1 MFIQNIEKYITEVYN
16 NNILNPKGEN
26 MMIIIKKMV
35 SIATAIILALYGFVG
50 MSSNVSDDYTEGKYK
65 NVILMIGDGMG
76 ENTLKATKAERNV
89 SLTMETM
96 AVRGQSETDAFFPL
110 IYTDSA
116 AGATAL
122 SCGIRVYQNSVAV
135 FPFDPFT
142 IGDFNVP
149 VSLTELVQTRGM
161 ATGVVT
167 TDLTSGA
174 TPASFSAH
182 ALARGMEEDISAD
195 QLSSKLDLIWGA
207 ESESINAE
215 NAGANGFTY
224 ITNED
229 ELMALEAGSRSFA
242 QFSFDDLKYCR
253 NNHNTPTIEE
263 MTEKAIDLLSADEDG
278 FFLMVEGACIDKHS
292 HDNDMENATLSTVE
306 FDKAVAAALEFA
318 EEDGETLVLVT
329 ADHETGGIKYN
340 EKTDEYYYTVGS
352 HTSVNVPLFV
362 SADDAGFTDGEA
374 VKNRQIAV
382 QIARILGFGADE
394 FPSSN
399 LLAENK

>member
-1 MFIQNIEKYITEVYN
+1 MIVVKKVVSVVVALILTVYGY
-16 NNILNPKGEN
+16 L
-26 MMIIIKKMV
+26 
-35 SIATAIILALYGFVG
+35 G
-50 MSSNVSDDYTEGKYK
+50 MSSNVSDNYAEGKYK

-76 ENTLKATKAERNV
+76 ENTLEATKAERGV

-142 IGDFNVP
+142 INDFNVP
-149 VSLTELVQTRGM
+149 ISVTELVQTRGM

-167 TDLTSGA
+167 TDQTSGA

-182 ALARGMEEDISAD
+182 ALARSMEEDISND
-195 QLSSKLDLIWGA
+195 QLRSGLDLIWGA
-207 ESESINAE
+207 ESASINAE
-215 NAGANGFTY
+215 NTAENGFTY
-224 ITNED
+224 VTDED
-229 ELMALEAGSRSFA
+229 ELMALEEGSRSFA
-242 QFSFDDLKYCR
+242 QFSFDDLKYCE

-263 MTEKAIDLLSADEDG
+263 MTEKAIELLSADEDG

-292 HDNDMENATLSTVE
+292 HSNDMENATLSAVE
-306 FDKAVAAALEFA
+306 FDKAVASALEFA
-318 EEDGETLVLVT
+318 EADGETLVIVT
-329 ADHETGGIKYN
+329 ADHETGGITLD
-340 EKTDEYYYTVGS
+340 EATGEYYYTTGN
-352 HTSVNVPLFV
+352 HTAVNVPLFV
-362 SADDAGFTDGEA
+362 SADDAGFTAGEA

-382 QIARILGFGADE
+382 QIARILGFGKEE
-394 FPSSN
+394 FPASN
-399 LLAENK
+399 LSREQISLYKD